1 MMNQNQKRSNLS
13 GWMTGVAMLALWV
26 SIGTMTSCG
35 SEDSDPVA
43 EPVPSFTTAVD
54 ELTVNF
60 TNTSTDANL
69 YEWDFGVT
77 TSADD
82 VSTDENPTFT
92 YPEDGTY
99 TVTLRATGDGGTK
112 ATTMDVTVAETVI
125 PGEPVAAYTLVTQDS
140 TIILTNTSTDATTFA
155 WDFGVPDIDTDVSTE
170 KDPTFTYPAEG
181 RYLLTLTVTGEGGT
195 DVKTDSVFVGEFGFK
210 NGTWDE
216 YENKDDNRIPWRN
229 EDLERDA
236 DDAIANS
243 DYFAKASSG
252 QNHTPDGSY
261 SGNLTSLN
269 TSSKPQRWMYQP
281 LYVSPNTDY
290 TITFWIW
297 AASGNKVET
306 TAQIYS
312 GRFSTVAG
320 IDVPENIIAEAVFG
334 DEASKDDW
342 VEVSF
347 SFNSGDHTEVVF
359 YMDNDF
365 TNATE
370 QSWYDDFVI
379 TED

>member
-1 MMNQNQKRSNLS
+1 MTQNKKRLNYTS
-13 GWMTGVAMLALWV
+13 WMTGVLMIALFASTIIV
-26 SIGTMTSCG
+26 TSCG
-35 SEDSDPVA
+35 DEASDPVA
-43 EPVPSFTTAVD
+43 EPVSSFTTAVD
-54 ELTVNF
+54 ELTVVF
-60 TNTSTDANL
+60 TNTSTNANI
-69 YEWDFGVT
+69 YEWEFGVT

-82 VSTDENPTFT
+82 VSDEESPTFT
-92 YPEDGTY
+92 YPTDGTY

-125 PGEPVAAYTLVTQDS
+125 PGEPVAEYTLVAQDS
-140 TIILTNTSTDATTFA
+140 TIILTNTSTDATSFA
-155 WDFGVPDIDTDVSTE
+155 WDFGVPDVDTDVSIE
-170 KDPTFTYPAEG
+170 KNPTFTYPAEG
-181 RYLLTLTVTGEGGT
+181 RYLLTLTVTGDGGT
-195 DVKTDSVFVGEFGFK
+195 DVKTDSVFVGKFGFK

-229 EDLERDA
+229 EDLERDG
-236 DDAIANS
+236 DIAIANS
-243 DYFAKASSG
+243 DYFAKASTG
-252 QNHTPDGSY
+252 QNHTVDGSY

-297 AASGNKVET
+297 AASGNNVET

-312 GRFSTVAG
+312 GLFNTVAG
-320 IDVPENIIAEAVFG
+320 IDVPENIIAEAVYG

-342 VEVSF
+342 AEVTLK
-347 SFNSGDHTEVVF
+347 FNSGNHTQVVF

-379 TED
+379 TKD